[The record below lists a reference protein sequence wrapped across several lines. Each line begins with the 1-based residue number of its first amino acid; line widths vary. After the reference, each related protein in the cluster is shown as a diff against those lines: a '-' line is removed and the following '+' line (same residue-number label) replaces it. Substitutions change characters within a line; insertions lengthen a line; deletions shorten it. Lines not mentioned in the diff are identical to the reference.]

1 MHDFSCWN
9 PDDMNFPMLRDA
21 TRYYK
26 ENPEGVEIVCKA
38 FEETR
43 NEKAIWIAKN
53 LIADGELSMEKIAKA
68 CGLTLEQVQ
77 ELAKKKSA

>member
-1 MHDFSCWN
+1 M
-9 PDDMNFPMLRDA
+9 
-21 TRYYK
+21 
-26 ENPEGVEIVCKA
+26 CKA